1 MRYRILFFFVLF
13 SSIASYGSSI
23 STLYDVE
30 LETTTSKL
38 NITTNG
44 ILNITEKQS
53 KKIVVSTPIANLWK
67 LSVQNKKE
75 STLLL
80 PIVASIKPRKKA
92 EIKNDGK
99 SIFFVYD
106 DLEVNNQ
113 VLPINVTFKISVHND
128 AYIFTSEL
136 QCNSVDW
143 QFRELIFPVFND
155 IVVDNQKTK
164 VYWPNG
170 LGQCFESPN
179 SFKDQAFDYPGGKG
193 TMQWFSIN
201 TNESGLY
208 IGIHDAERG
217 KKVFKM
223 SYNNERSTFSSEIQ
237 FPVFSQK
244 FKGPEIVV
252 QPYSGSWHTAAE
264 NYRKWFDQVFKMPS
278 IPDWVKKDTGWLLAV
293 LKQQNGHVMWNYSDI
308 DKLCE
313 LAIERNLTT
322 IGLFGWANGG
332 HDNLFPNFIPDNLM
346 GGRQA
351 LKSAIQRAHKKG
363 IRIILYANAYMFD
376 VSTEY
381 YRYNGNDVALM
392 QENQTPILMSVRKYF
407 DATPVVFA
415 MASPSS
421 ALWRKTMFDL
431 AVQANELGADGIL
444 YDQMG
449 VKDAVLDFSKLHDN
463 QLPQEAFTKYRIQM
477 LNEIRNELKKINP
490 EFIIMTE
497 ATNDAVITDI
507 DYHHGWGIGSAID
520 PVGFGKNLHTFTSMY
535 RYTFPELI
543 ETQRNASPMITRSE
557 ANFSA
562 VYGLRH
568 EIETRYDED
577 VDYLLREKM
586 PDSNSYS
593 NVWYFPPFPDRV
605 NERPAK
611 DATQYIHD
619 LIAFE
624 NKNADF
630 FRLGTFIDEKDF
642 KISGEKI
649 VAKGFK
655 YGDRLGVVVWNTDE
669 FQKRNFQIKIKDY
682 QLVEVSDMY
691 TSHAELNAPM
701 DANSIRLLVYRKQTN

>member
-1 MRYRILFFFVLF
+1 
-13 SSIASYGSSI
+13 
-23 STLYDVE
+23 
-30 LETTTSKL
+30 
-38 NITTNG
+38 
-44 ILNITEKQS
+44 
-53 KKIVVSTPIANLWK
+53 
-67 LSVQNKKE
+67 
-75 STLLL
+75 
-80 PIVASIKPRKKA
+80 
-92 EIKNDGK
+92 
-99 SIFFVYD
+99 
-106 DLEVNNQ
+106 
-113 VLPINVTFKISVHND
+113 
-128 AYIFTSEL
+128 
-136 QCNSVDW
+136 
-143 QFRELIFPVFND
+143 
-155 IVVDNQKTK
+155 
-164 VYWPNG
+164 
-170 LGQCFESPN
+170 
-179 SFKDQAFDYPGGKG
+179 
-193 TMQWFSIN
+193 
-201 TNESGLY
+201 
-208 IGIHDAERG
+208 
-217 KKVFKM
+217 
-223 SYNNERSTFSSEIQ
+223 
-237 FPVFSQK
+237 
-244 FKGPEIVV
+244 
-252 QPYSGSWHTAAE
+252 
-264 NYRKWFDQVFKMPS
+264 
-278 IPDWVKKDTGWLLAV
+278 
-293 LKQQNGHVMWNYSDI
+293 
-308 DKLCE
+308 
-313 LAIERNLTT
+313 
-322 IGLFGWANGG
+322 
-332 HDNLFPNFIPDNLM
+332 
-346 GGRQA
+346 
-351 LKSAIQRAHKKG
+351 
-363 IRIILYANAYMFD
+363 
-376 VSTEY
+376 
-381 YRYNGNDVALM
+381 
-392 QENQTPILMSVRKYF
+392 
-407 DATPVVFA
+407 
-415 MASPSS
+415 
-421 ALWRKTMFDL
+421 
-431 AVQANELGADGIL
+431 
-444 YDQMG
+444 
-449 VKDAVLDFSKLHDN
+449 
-463 QLPQEAFTKYRIQM
+463 M